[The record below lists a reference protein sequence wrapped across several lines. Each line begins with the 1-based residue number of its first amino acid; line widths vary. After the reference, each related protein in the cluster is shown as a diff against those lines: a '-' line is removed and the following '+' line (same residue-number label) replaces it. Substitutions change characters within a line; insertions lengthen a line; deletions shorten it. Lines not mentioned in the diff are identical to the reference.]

1 MKNRGLC
8 IDCVSYIE
16 YDNNSGWCTK
26 CNNIT
31 LSTNNCENTEM
42 TKKKVIDK
50 YEMCIYPR
58 IL

>member
-8 IDCVSYIE
+8 IDCISYIE

-31 LSTNNCENTEM
+31 LSTNNCR
-42 TKKKVIDK
+42 KYRDDK
-50 YEMCIYPR
+50 EESNR
-58 IL
+58 